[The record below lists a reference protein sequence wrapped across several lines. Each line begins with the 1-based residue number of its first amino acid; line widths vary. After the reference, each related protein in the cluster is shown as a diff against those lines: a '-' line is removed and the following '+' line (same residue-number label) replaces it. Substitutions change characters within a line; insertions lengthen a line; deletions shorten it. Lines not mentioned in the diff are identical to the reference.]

1 MFQLVLGWTLTHL
14 LLLLP
19 REIFVPVH
27 STTLTHLFASI
38 NRTTTSHL
46 GQVFSGGST
55 GYITGWVSLDNT
67 KKQLTS

>member
-27 STTLTHLFASI
+27 STTLTHLFVSI
-38 NRTTTSHL
+38 NRSTTPHL
-46 GQVFSGGST
+46 GQVFSWGST
-55 GYITGWVSLDNT
+55 GYITGWVSLHYA
-67 KKQLTS
+67 KKQLAS